1 MSLNT
6 SHSAFKKSTQKVLIS
21 DFYYLLNYLQ
31 NLLAILLI
39 MDIQESISNACSRCI
54 TFYTITIAINII
66 LILLITI
73 IITSYAVYITLQR
86 CYCIETFTEI
96 INVKY
101 V

>member
-1 MSLNT
+1 M
-6 SHSAFKKSTQKVLIS
+6 V
-21 DFYYLLNYLQ
+21 
-31 NLLAILLI
+31 
-39 MDIQESISNACSRCI
+39 DIQESISNTHSRCI

-66 LILLITI
+66 LILLILITI

-86 CYCIETFTEI
+86 YYCIEAFTEI